1 MIRGS
6 KLTYDLWDSESG
18 NIIGTFPTR
27 EEALSVVREALSRH
41 GVQYAESLLFGQ
53 EDSHGQTK
61 AIAQGEELIDLA
73 LAVAPAGSTPA

>member
-1 MIRGS
+1 M
-6 KLTYDLWDSESG
+6 TYDLWDSESG

-27 EEALSVVREALSRH
+27 EEALLVVREALSRH

-53 EDSHGQTK
+53 EDARGHTK
-61 AIAQGEELIDLA
+61 AIAQGKQLIDLA